1 MSESEWVS
9 SHQIAELT
17 KPEGLTRNQSWG
29 SLTRAERKGLVERR
43 PSTGKSRYEW
53 RVVAAKAGG
62 RGLLSILVDLE

>member
-1 MSESEWVS
+1 MSGSEWVS
-9 SHQIAELT
+9 SHAIAKLT
-17 KPEGLTRNQSWG
+17 KIEGLTRNQSWG

-53 RVVAAKAGG
+53 RVVPAKADG

>member
-9 SHQIAELT
+9 SHAIAKLT

-62 RGLLSILVDLE
+62 RGLLSILMDLG